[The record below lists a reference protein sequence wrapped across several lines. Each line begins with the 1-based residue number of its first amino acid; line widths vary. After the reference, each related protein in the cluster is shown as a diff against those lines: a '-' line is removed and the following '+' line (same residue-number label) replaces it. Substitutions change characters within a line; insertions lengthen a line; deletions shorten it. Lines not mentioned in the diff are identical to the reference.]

1 MRIYSVYEG
10 NPGKKDPGKK
20 DKSGRSGE
28 LAPLDTRE
36 LTVLAERFSI
46 PAALFTPF
54 WCIWHGLWLE
64 LLAYFGV
71 AVILAF
77 IAAGFGQDAAG
88 GIGLVVAILI
98 GFEAAA
104 IRGKAL
110 VRRGYTHATDLRAP
124 SAREAELVY
133 VAEALEQ
140 GQA

>member
-10 NPGKKDPGKK
+10 NPGKKD
-20 DKSGRSGE
+20 KSGENGDI
-28 LAPLDTRE
+28 APLDMRE
-36 LTVLAERFSI
+36 LTILAERFSF
-46 PAALFTPF
+46 PAALLTPF

-104 IRGKAL
+104 IRGRAL
-110 VRRGYTHATDLRAP
+110 VRRGHTHTADLRAP

-133 VAEALEQ
+133 VADALEK